1 MVAKAS
7 NAGEG
12 NFGVFRF
19 FQKFN
24 DFNVDNFMWMRT
36 NIPRLDE
43 NPIPVEERGT
53 DKETELAIAK
63 KYQVFR
69 ANFCTSNI

>member
-1 MVAKAS
+1 
-7 NAGEG
+7 
-12 NFGVFRF
+12 
-19 FQKFN
+19 
-24 DFNVDNFMWMRT
+24 MWMRT

-63 KYQVFR
+63 KYQVRR
-69 ANFCTSNI
+69 AHIVQNKRLLPPIPKLNM

>member
-1 MVAKAS
+1 
-7 NAGEG
+7 
-12 NFGVFRF
+12 
-19 FQKFN
+19 
-24 DFNVDNFMWMRT
+24 MWMRT

-63 KYQVFR
+63 KYQVCR
-69 ANFCTSNI
+69 ANFCTNNI